1 MNAGMITAPAR
12 NQGLIAGRLTADG
25 ESDTVL
31 MMRSRGTD
39 FQSARRLGRI
49 RRKPV
54 LQEGARAWT
63 PVGLAAEARVAART
77 FRPPAPSAVPCR
89 TRKAWQTTRRT
100 RSPC

>member
-1 MNAGMITAPAR
+1 MNAGMITAPAT

-25 ESDTVL
+25 ESDMLL
-31 MMRSRGTD
+31 MIRSRGTD
-39 FQSARRLGRI
+39 FQSVRSSGTDLK
-49 RRKPV
+49 KPV